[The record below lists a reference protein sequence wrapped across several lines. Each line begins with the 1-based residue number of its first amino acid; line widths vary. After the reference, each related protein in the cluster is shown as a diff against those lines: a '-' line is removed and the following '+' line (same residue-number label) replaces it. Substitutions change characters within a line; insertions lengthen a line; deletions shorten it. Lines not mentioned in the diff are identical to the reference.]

1 MICLSRNE
9 IRAECEKALRGA
21 GLPWGLA
28 RDGGMMAAWL
38 GGMGL
43 PFLGALNRVA
53 ETGIRLRQGAD
64 DINSISLAAA
74 PVPAPAYGLVL
85 AEQVAATGISWTGG
99 VIAPRYLL
107 AGIAILAKEQGIGFE
122 ISSRG
127 RLMARAAAGQF
138 HARAEG
144 WEDGEYTLARINAAA
159 SPHKNSHSDMAR
171 LGPNP
176 DMTATVPKACWRQL
190 GLYAKETYVP
200 ETDEK
205 RARGAG
211 AGNIDNS

>member
-28 RDGGMMAAWL
+28 RDGGIMASWL

-43 PFLGALNRVA
+43 PFLGAINRAA
-53 ETGIRLRQGAD
+53 ETVLRHGECAG
-64 DINSISLAAA
+64 DINAISRAAG

-85 AEQVAATGISWTGG
+85 AEQVAAAGTSWTGG

-107 AGIAILAKEQGIGFE
+107 ASIAILAREQGIGLK

-127 RLMARAAAGQF
+127 TLMAWAVADQI
-138 HARAEG
+138 HARKEG
-144 WEDGEYTLARINAAA
+144 WQDGEYTLERIDAEG
-159 SPHKNSHSDMAR
+159 SSQERFPPDLTR
-171 LGPNP
+171 LGAYP
-176 DMTATVPKACWRQL
+176 DMTATVPDACWRQL

-200 ETDEK
+200 ETEEK